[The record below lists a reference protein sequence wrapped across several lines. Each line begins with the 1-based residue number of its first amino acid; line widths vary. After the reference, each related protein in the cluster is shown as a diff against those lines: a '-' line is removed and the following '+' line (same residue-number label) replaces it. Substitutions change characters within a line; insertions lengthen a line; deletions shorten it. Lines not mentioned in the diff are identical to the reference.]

1 MEINFNV
8 FLYIFINNNVNK
20 IFNNEKNE
28 KNEILRNFPEIFFYI
43 PVEIYF
49 SHPYLVHVNFRIVY
63 GVVRC
68 RCFDRCFRFLRN
80 GIRCG

>member
-1 MEINFNV
+1 MF
-8 FLYIFINNNVNK
+8 FYIYSLINNNVTK
-20 IFNNEKNE
+20 FSTTKKMK

-49 SHPYLVHVNFRIVY
+49 SHPYLVHVNFRIVN